1 MVEMRQTPNADY
13 CSQVKTRGCGFDRL
27 DGLADLYPRM
37 RGAKVFD
44 VGCNRGAVS
53 YDAARAGARLVHGC
67 DIDEAGLQCARDL
80 FADLRDVESCFAACD
95 LTRGAEGLKLFK
107 GMTYDIT
114 LCLATYHKLKR
125 VMKPADLTTLV
136 QYLGT
141 GTHGWFGWR
150 GTSDKHD
157 ENDAEIKALDRDL
170 GVVGLRRIHTSYIST
185 ELGVAAIWART

>member
-1 MVEMRQTPNADY
+1 MVEKRRTPNADY
-13 CSQVKTRGCGFDRL
+13 CAQVKTRGCGFDRL

-67 DIDEAGLQCARDL
+67 DIDEKSLQAGREL
-80 FADLRDVESCFAACD
+80 FADLRDVESCFVACD
-95 LTRGAEGLKLFK
+95 LTKGPDVLSLFN

-125 VMKPADLTTLV
+125 VMPAKDLTALV
-136 QYLGT
+136 RHFGRWT
-141 GTHGWFGWR
+141 TGWFGWR
-150 GTSDKHD
+150 GTSDKAN
-157 ENDAEIKALDRDL
+157 ENDAEIDALDRDL
-170 GVVGLRRIHTSYIST
+170 GLEGLSRIHTSYISA
-185 ELGVAAIWART
+185 ELGVAAIWARG

>member
-1 MVEMRQTPNADY
+1 MVEKRYTPNADY

-27 DGLADLYPRM
+27 DGVADLYPRM

-67 DIDEAGLQCARDL
+67 DIDVGGLRAARDL
-80 FADLRDVESCFAACD
+80 FADLRDVESCFEACD
-95 LTRGAEGLKLFK
+95 LTKGPSALKLFA

-125 VMKPADLTTLV
+125 VMAPADLTALV
-136 QYLGT
+136 RHFGAT
-141 GTHGWFGWR
+141 TTGWFAWR
-150 GTSDKHD
+150 GTSDKAN
-157 ENDAEIKALDRDL
+157 ENDAEIDALDRDL
-170 GVVGLRRIHTSYIST
+170 GAEGFVRIHTSHISE
-185 ELGVAAIWART
+185 ELGIAAIWARG